1 MPSFV
6 F

>member
-6 F
+6 

>member
-6 F
+6 K